1 VGTTTQIRVYTNVY
15 SNISFAVFSP
25 HSLLCDARSTL
36 KVSRVYP
43 LNDWVKQQVVE
54 YFIRYLDIV
63 RFRVIVL
70 EDEDGFFCVLPY
82 RTRFHSIE
90 SVIESF
96 NEVFDLATR
105 SNREGVWLVITTDPA
120 KFEEMDYLSYRYEF
134 MKAWNRALAW
144 FRKKF
149 KRVSYI
155 AVFEFTDSGLLHI
168 HVIFFGLKRIED
180 AYKFMKRLEDWGFG
194 RVHYMVS
201 IVNENGVWRPKL
213 LSKYY
218 HKIDNCDGGGL
229 PRDFLLASRMGLKN
243 YLKKYLTKT
252 LKAVEKINSILN
264 SPSGTL
270 DSILGVFQTVSR
282 SGISQSLET
291 SSKDGVVSG
300 SASTNSS
307 IAAALWKL
315 AFYWAL
321 RLRFFTYSRDLGVRV
336 RRVRLSRY
344 TFVGVFSVERY
355 IVYGGYWHDWL
366 ESPDFLCFDVE
377 SITEAL
383 F

>member
-1 VGTTTQIRVYTNVY
+1 
-15 SNISFAVFSP
+15 
-25 HSLLCDARSTL
+25 
-36 KVSRVYP
+36 
-43 LNDWVKQQVVE
+43 VK
-54 YFIRYLDIV
+54 
-63 RFRVIVL
+63 
-70 EDEDGFFCVLPY
+70 G
-82 RTRFHSIE
+82 
-90 SVIESF
+90 VIESF
-96 NEVFDLATR
+96 NEVFDLASR

-120 KFEEMDYLSYRYEF
+120 RFVKVDYLSYRYEF

-201 IVNENGVWRPKL
+201 VVNENGVWRPKL

-218 HKIDNCDGGGL
+218 HKIDNCDGSGL
-229 PRDFLLASRMGLKN
+229 PKDFILASRMGLRN

-252 LKAVEKINSILN
+252 LKAMEKINSILN
-264 SPSGTL
+264 SPSSTL
-270 DSILGVFQTVSR
+270 DSILGVFQTVSK

-291 SSKDGVVSG
+291 SSKDGVVAG
-300 SASTNSS
+300 STSTNISN
-307 IAAALWKL
+307 IAVAIWKL

-321 RLRFFTYSRDLGVRV
+321 RLRFFTYSRDLGVGV
-336 RRVRLSRY
+336 RRVRLMRY
-344 TFVGVFSVERY
+344 HFVGVFSVERY
-355 IVYGGYWHDWL
+355 VVIGDYYHDWL
-366 ESPDFLCFDVE
+366 ENPDFLCFDIV
-377 SITEAL
+377 SITEAM

>member
-1 VGTTTQIRVYTNVY
+1 M
-15 SNISFAVFSP
+15 
-25 HSLLCDARSTL
+25 HDARVSL

-43 LNDWVKQQVVE
+43 LSDWVKQQVVE

-70 EDEDGFFCVLPY
+70 EDEDGFYCTVPY
-82 RTRFHSIE
+82 RTRFHDVGG
-90 SVIESF
+90 VIERF

-105 SNREGVWLVITTDPA
+105 SSREGVWLVITTDPA
-120 KFEEMDYLSYRYEF
+120 KFENMDYLSYRYEF

-155 AVFEFTDSGLLHI
+155 AVFEFTESGLLHI

-201 IVNENGVWRPKL
+201 IVNENGVWRPKV

-218 HKIDNCDGGGL
+218 YKIDNCDGAGL
-229 PRDFLLASRMGLKN
+229 PKDIILASRMGLKN

-252 LKAVEKINSILN
+252 LKAMEKINSILN

-270 DSILGVFQTVSR
+270 DSILGVFQTVSK
-282 SGISQSLET
+282 SGISQSLGT
-291 SSKDGVVSG
+291 SSKDGVVAG
-300 SASTNSS
+300 STSTS
-307 IAAALWKL
+307 ISNIAVALWKL
-315 AFYWAL
+315 AMYWAL
-321 RLRFFTYSRDLGVRV
+321 RLRFFTYSRDLWAVKRI
-336 RRVRLSRY
+336 RLMRY
-344 TFVGVFSVERY
+344 HSVGVFSVERY
-355 IVYGGYWHDWL
+355 VVVNNYWIDWL
-366 ESPDFLCFDVE
+366 ESPMFLCFDVE
-377 SITEAL
+377 SATELL

>member
-1 VGTTTQIRVYTNVY
+1 
-15 SNISFAVFSP
+15 
-25 HSLLCDARSTL
+25 LCDARVSL

-43 LNDWVKQQVVE
+43 LSDWVKQQVVE
-54 YFIRYLDIV
+54 YFVRYLDIV

-82 RTRFHSIE
+82 RTRFHSIGD
-90 SVIESF
+90 VLRRF
-96 NEVFDLATR
+96 DVVFANASR
-105 SNREGVWLVITTDPA
+105 SYREGVWLVITTNPA
-120 KFEEMDYLSYRYEF
+120 KFENMDYLSYRYEF
-134 MKAWNRALAW
+134 MKAWNRLLAW

-149 KRVSYI
+149 KKYRKFSYI

-168 HVIFFGLKRIED
+168 HVVFFGLKRIED

-218 HKIDNCDGGGL
+218 HKIDNCDGAGL
-229 PRDFLLASRMGLKN
+229 PKDFIVASRLGLRN
-243 YLKKYLTKT
+243 YLKKYMTKT
-252 LKAVEKINSILN
+252 LKVMEKINSILN
-264 SPSGTL
+264 SSSGTL
-270 DSILGVFQTVSR
+270 DSILRVFQTESK
-282 SGISQSLET
+282 SGISQSLGT
-291 SSKDGVVSG
+291 LSKNGVVG
-300 SASTNSS
+300 SATSTNISN

-321 RLRFFTYSRDLGVRV
+321 RLRFFTYSRDLGVVSRK
-336 RRVRLSRY
+336 RIRLLRY
-344 TFVGVFSVERY
+344 SFVGVFSIERY
-355 IVYGGYWHDWL
+355 VVIGGYYHDWIS
-366 ESPDFLCFDVE
+366 EPTFLCFDVE

>member
-1 VGTTTQIRVYTNVY
+1 L
-15 SNISFAVFSP
+15 
-25 HSLLCDARSTL
+25 HDARVSL
-36 KVSRVYP
+36 KASRVYP
-43 LNDWVKQQVVE
+43 LHDWVKQQVVE
-54 YFIRYLDIV
+54 YFIRYLDV
-63 RFRVIVL
+63 SKARVIVL
-70 EDEDGFFCVLPY
+70 EDEDDYCTIPY
-82 RTRFHSIE
+82 KTRFHSVDSILRN
-90 SVIESF
+90 F
-96 NEVFDLATR
+96 NEVFDLASR
-105 SNREGVWLVITTDPA
+105 SNREGVWLVITTNPA
-120 KFEEMDYLSYRYEF
+120 KFERMDYLSYRYEF
-134 MKAWNRALAW
+134 MRSWNRALAW

-201 IVNENGVWRPKL
+201 VVNENGVWRPKV

-218 HKIDNCDGGGL
+218 HKIDNCDGAGL
-229 PRDFLLASRMGLKN
+229 PKDFLLASRMGLKN

-252 LKAVEKINSILN
+252 LKAMEKINSILN
-264 SPSGTL
+264 SSSGTL
-270 DSILGVFQTVSR
+270 DFITGVFQTVSK
-282 SGISQSLET
+282 SGISQSGAEST
-291 SSKDGVVSG
+291 KNGVVRP
-300 SASTNSS
+300 ATSTIN

-321 RLRFFTYSRDLGVRV
+321 RLRFFTYSRDLGVVSRK
-336 RRVRLSRY
+336 RIRLLRY
-344 TFVGVFSVERY
+344 RFVGVFSIEHYV
-355 IVYGGYWHDWL
+355 VYNGYYHDWL
-366 ESPDFLCFDVE
+366 ENPDFLCFDVV